1 MFPYF
6 HSDEVHRLRGGE
18 NPPCHPHEKWWTSDH
33 EAGTLPAI
41 TKGSGMKAAH
51 AAAEM
56 IGGEFKV
63 PEACFIGTTMNQNPR
78 HPFHLVSPRLRAPHA

>member
-1 MFPYF
+1 
-6 HSDEVHRLRGGE
+6 
-18 NPPCHPHEKWWTSDH
+18 
-33 EAGTLPAI
+33 
-41 TKGSGMKAAH
+41 MKAAH

>member
-1 MFPYF
+1 
-6 HSDEVHRLRGGE
+6 
-18 NPPCHPHEKWWTSDH
+18 
-33 EAGTLPAI
+33 
-41 TKGSGMKAAH
+41 MKAAH

-78 HPFHLVSPRLRAPHA
+78 HPFHRASGHRMPDASIRLSCTDHCGSPEFA